1 MKAERKRRWPIRRAW
16 KASWGSY
23 LRTQR
28 ARRPGDEWVDAAEGP
43 REGVVGEPR
52 SSDGI
57 RCPPLLSL
65 GITLKYFLL
74 TSSGASLLAQGWR
87 TRLPVQETRVWSLH
101 REDPLEKDMA
111 THSTILAWRIL
122 SRGDLPI
129 SPKRI
134 SSLLPSRGETYLYCK
149 TWPHLPTSWCHRLT
163 KKGDDVLGAP
173 LAHGGKLSTRALGKG
188 ETWESQQSLGET
200 GNGTGFIILQLQFI
214 HVVGVST

>member
-23 LRTQR
+23 LRTER

-43 REGVVGEPR
+43 PR
-52 SSDGI
+52 GRCWRAQVLRQH

-65 GITLKYFLL
+65 GITLQYFLL
-74 TSSGASLLAQGWR
+74 ISSGASLVAQGWR

-101 REDPLEKDMA
+101 QEDPLEKDMA

-122 SRGDLPI
+122 SHGDLTI

-134 SSLLPSRGETYLYCK
+134 SSLLPSLGETYLYCK

-163 KKGDDVLGAP
+163 KKGDDILGAH

-200 GNGTGFIILQLQFI
+200 GNDTAL
-214 HVVGVST
+214 